1 MVLTALFTA
10 SLLLAE
16 PAKTTATDVKNKAGE
31 TVDTARRYASEKKD
45 EFEKRM
51 GDKMKSLRDDVTELK
66 DKAKNGAEKTADD
79 TVKDLEAKEKTAD
92 AKLGELGKAGGKA
105 WSSLKAGVEK
115 AVDDLDEGVQ
125 KAKSR

>member
-1 MVLTALFTA
+1 MLLPALFTA

-16 PAKTTATDVKNKAGE
+16 PKTTAADVKKEAGE
-31 TVDTARRYASEKKD
+31 TVDAAKRYANEKKD
-45 EFEKRM
+45 DFEKRM
-51 GDKMKSLRDDVTELK
+51 GDKMKSLRNDVTELK
-66 DKAKNGAEKTADD
+66 DKAKNGAEKTADA

-92 AKLGELGKAGGKA
+92 AKLSELGKAGSKA
-105 WSSLKAGVEK
+105 WSSLKGGVEK